1 MAMTAILSI
10 WTPER
15 VEQLKRCFDA
25 GLTCRE
31 IAADIGVSRNAVI
44 GKLSRLNL
52 TREPREDDAAR
63 PARKA
68 TARAPRARTVRHQI
82 RMLHAEYGEAPL
94 ADELPIENGH
104 CCSLLE
110 LDEQRCRWPVETP
123 DASDFRFC
131 GNQPVGGLPYCAGH
145 ARLAY
150 QPASRP
156 RVARG

>member
-1 MAMTAILSI
+1 MTAFLSI
-10 WTPER
+10 WTAER
-15 VEQLKRCFDA
+15 VEQLKRCFEA

-52 TREPREDDAAR
+52 TREPRDGDDER

-68 TARAPRARTVRHQI
+68 SPRAPRRTVRHQI
-82 RMLHAEYGEAPL
+82 RMLQAEYGEAPL

-123 DASDFRFC
+123 DATDFRFC
-131 GNQPVGGLPYCAGH
+131 GNRPVDGLPYCAGH

-150 QPASRP
+150 QPSSRP

>member
-1 MAMTAILSI
+1 MTAILSI

-31 IAADIGVSRNAVI
+31 IAVDIGVSRNAVI

-52 TREPREDDAAR
+52 TREPRDDVER
-63 PARKA
+63 PVRKA
-68 TARAPRARTVRHQI
+68 SPRAPRARTVKHQI
-82 RMLHAEYGEAPL
+82 RMLQAEYGETTP
-94 ADELPIENGH
+94 EQPIANGH

-123 DASDFRFC
+123 DAADFRFC
-131 GNQPVGGLPYCAGH
+131 GNRPVDGLPYCAGH

-150 QPASRP
+150 QPSPRQ

>member
-1 MAMTAILSI
+1 MTAILSI
-10 WTPER
+10 WTTER
-15 VEQLKRCFDA
+15 VEQLKRCFEA

-31 IAADIGVSRNAVI
+31 IAVDIGVSRNAVI

-52 TREPREDDAAR
+52 TREPRDDDAAR

-68 TARAPRARTVRHQI
+68 SPRSPRARTVRHQI
-82 RMLHAEYGEAPL
+82 RMLQAEYGDAPV

-110 LDEQRCRWPVETP
+110 LDEQHCRWPVETP
-123 DASDFRFC
+123 DATDFRFC
-131 GNQPVGGLPYCAGH
+131 GNRPVDGLPYCAGH

-150 QPASRP
+150 QPNSRL